1 MNTWKRKRLFA
12 AGAAAALLAGTA
24 ALPSPALAE
33 DGDGADVRVTVDIE
47 EIREP
52 GVLALSVAGDSVALS
67 EDGSTL
73 LHPGGRRRGRVHL
86 DVDPVPVRMITRG
99 VGPVAAGPT
108 PHPAAEGRPMIRS
121 VPQALPRLLAI
132 LAAVLVTVPVAPAG
146 AGAEPAAPKLTWA
159 VQPADPNGPDGRR
172 WIERTLDPGQ
182 VVTEHLAV
190 RNFSDAAAV
199 FRLQAADGYLT
210 DKGRF
215 NMLPSGE
222 ASKDGGTWI
231 AVRDTVTVAAN
242 ETKVV
247 PFTITVPGDATP
259 GDHPAGIAASVTST
273 GGTVAVE
280 SRVGFR
286 VMLRASG
293 TATAALAVDDL
304 TASYSHSWNPFSPGT
319 VRIRYVV
326 ANDGNVWAS
335 GKGRVT
341 VSELF
346 GLAGR
351 DTTVDV
357 EELLPGGSRVAQ
369 ARVGGVWA
377 LGPLRT
383 TVAVTPAALGDG
395 AVAEARQ
402 ATATVTVWTVP
413 WPQLGLVVVLAA
425 VALAVRTVRRRRRR
439 RLALLLDRARQ
450 EGRASATTAGASTS

>member
-1 MNTWKRKRLFA
+1 
-12 AGAAAALLAGTA
+12 
-24 ALPSPALAE
+24 
-33 DGDGADVRVTVDIE
+33 
-47 EIREP
+47 
-52 GVLALSVAGDSVALS
+52 
-67 EDGSTL
+67 
-73 LHPGGRRRGRVHL
+73 
-86 DVDPVPVRMITRG
+86 
-99 VGPVAAGPT
+99 
-108 PHPAAEGRPMIRS
+108 MIRS
-121 VPQALPRLLAI
+121 APQALPRLLAV
-132 LAAVLVTVPVAPAG
+132 LAAVLVTVPVAPTG

-159 VQPADPNGPDGRR
+159 VQPANPDGPDGRR

-190 RNFSDAAAV
+190 RNFSDSAAV

-215 NMLPSGE
+215 NMLPSGK

-231 AVRDTVTVAAN
+231 AVRSTVTVGAN

-247 PFTITVPGDATP
+247 PFTITVPRDATP

-273 GGTVAVE
+273 GGTVAIE
-280 SRVGFR
+280 GRVGFR

-293 TATAALAVDDL
+293 TATAALAIDDL
-304 TASYSHSWNPFSPGT
+304 TATYAHSWNPFSPGT
-319 VRIRYVV
+319 IRVRYAV

-357 EELLPGGSRVAQ
+357 EELLPGGSRTAQ
-369 ARVGGVWA
+369 ARVGGVWG

-383 TVAVTPAALGDG
+383 TVAMTPAALGGG
-395 AVAEARQ
+395 AIAEAGS
-402 ATATVTVWTVP
+402 ATATVTVWAVP
-413 WPQLGLVVVLAA
+413 WPQLGVVVGLTAA
-425 VALAVRTVRRRRRR
+425 ALALRVARRRRRR
-439 RLALLLDRARQ
+439 RLALLLERARQ
-450 EGRASATTAGASTS
+450 EGRASATTVGDSPS